1 LIKREKRLL
10 QASLRNDDGKSKNQS
25 SLRESILLCNNHCE
39 DDRKEEL
46 AGKNQP
52 GSVAPSAFSVLNLL
66 ASIAPE
72 IVYHFLVKPLAV
84 AFPFGSVA
92 FS

>member
-1 LIKREKRLL
+1 
-10 QASLRNDDGKSKNQS
+10 LRTFALSHIIAGLYPFWA

>member
-1 LIKREKRLL
+1 LILVFPHVIARTNLVL
-10 QASLRNDDGKSKNQS
+10 FT

>member
-1 LIKREKRLL
+1 MIFFFPLL
-10 QASLRNDDGKSKNQS
+10 VFPFSR
-25 SLRESILLCNNHCE
+25 HCE
-39 DDRKEEL
+39 NQFCCATITAKMTERRNLQE
-46 AGKNQP
+46 KNQP
-52 GSVAPSAFSVLNLL
+52 GSVAPSTFSVLNLL